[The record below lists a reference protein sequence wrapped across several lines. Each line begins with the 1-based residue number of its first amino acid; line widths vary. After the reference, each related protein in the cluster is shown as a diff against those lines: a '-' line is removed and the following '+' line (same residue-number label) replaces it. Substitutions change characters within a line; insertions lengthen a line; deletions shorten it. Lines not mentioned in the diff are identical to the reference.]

1 MFFILKKMTFFNMKI
16 IGQAQYI
23 ITEPPILEFYFENRT
38 SPTKRRGEIRKRIN
52 SFARFTPI
60 PNYLLFST
68 YLTRSATVFISA
80 SVSTSTSN
88 SSSMSL
94 MIWKRSSESASSS
107 SNEVSS
113 VTSSFSLPSSS
124 TIISC
129 TFSNTFFSFN

>member
-60 PNYLLFST
+60 PILL
-68 YLTRSATVFISA
+68 
-80 SVSTSTSN
+80 
-88 SSSMSL
+88 
-94 MIWKRSSESASSS
+94 SESVK
-107 SNEVSS
+107 NGI
-113 VTSSFSLPSSS
+113 FSLDGQ
-124 TIISC
+124 TKVVLTGFGGGLTWGTAII
-129 TFSNTFFSFN
+129 NL